1 MTPPSR
7 PLTLHACNGHGARTH
22 TNKCNKT
29 IFKKR
34 IQRLIF
40 LVLSLIP
47 TNLQRFLL
55 RTLALLSSPY

>member
-7 PLTLHACNGHGARTH
+7 PLTLHACNGARTH

-47 TNLQRFLL
+47 TNLQGFLL
-55 RTLALLSSPY
+55 RTLVLLSSPY